1 MTTGAQQVL
10 HQRPSQN
17 STIWFSMR
25 YEFTCMRRKGTALP
39 PSYLPVD
46 TPHDYTVKY
55 CSIIYASSQTS
66 GSLSSQL
73 KITA

>member
-17 STIWFSMR
+17 STIWFFMR
-25 YEFTCMRRKGTALP
+25 YEFACMRRKGTALP
-39 PSYLPVD
+39 PQLAVD
-46 TPHDYTVKY
+46 TPHDCNVKY
-55 CSIIYASSQTS
+55 CGIIYASSQTS